1 MFSLSLGQRE
11 ESKTIDT
18 SKKDEIGLERGK
30 EAMYPAMWLCHARA
44 CTCHCDMGR
53 GLQPAH
59 IASIFIHHVLDEG
72 CIRYG
77 NLLFRR
83 KQGGSTHRAVGR
95 KGLLGSAA
103 STHQSRPQKNQGFCW
118 GSQATQGRSLLRTL
132 RAWGQ
137 MWTSHQEGQMY
148 DSPLSAFSTSRS
160 P

>member
-1 MFSLSLGQRE
+1 LSLGQRE

-77 NLLFRR
+77 CCVGLEIAV
-83 KQGGSTHRAVGR
+83 KQPQLGARQGR
-95 KGLLGSAA
+95 ES
-103 STHQSRPQKNQGFCW
+103 W
-118 GSQATQGRSLLRTL
+118 GSWTLSNEHLSGFSSSVIVSIGQKQKHISL
-132 RAWGQ
+132 
-137 MWTSHQEGQMY
+137 
-148 DSPLSAFSTSRS
+148 
-160 P
+160 